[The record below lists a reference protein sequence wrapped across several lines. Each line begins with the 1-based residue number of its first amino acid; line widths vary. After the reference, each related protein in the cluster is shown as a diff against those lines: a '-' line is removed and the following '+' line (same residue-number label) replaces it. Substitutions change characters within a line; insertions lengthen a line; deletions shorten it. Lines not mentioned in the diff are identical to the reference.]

1 LCSGISQATL
11 VTVTMVA
18 GADVADHWLDTGGR
32 PATATGPRTYPK
44 RSELRRAEARRS
56 SHRGPADGRPANAPS
71 GGQRPSFQPPRA
83 PRTPVAGVAV
93 RPTPAVLPIPQ
104 ADQWRPAGID
114 LPMPA
119 PVSEDPFRR
128 PEVWAPM
135 VPIAV
140 PAARPLI
147 GAGPGGAARLLVMAL
162 IVGAQGVGAS
172 YLATHA
178 GPLFGDGGSAA
189 LSSAFVLDP
198 EAQQAQQAQ
207 AAEAAVAVELH
218 QAQREASPAKA
229 KAAYSQAKMAAARIK
244 AAQER
249 RDAALRNAQR
259 DPRGAARL
267 LVADRGWSSS
277 EFSCLDS
284 LWTKESNWNYRATN
298 PSSGA
303 YGIPQSLPGS
313 KMAAN
318 GSDWATNPVT
328 QIQWGLDYIAGRY
341 GTPCGAWNFSQI
353 HNSY

>member
-1 LCSGISQATL
+1 
-11 VTVTMVA
+11 MVA
-18 GADVADHWLDTGGR
+18 GPEVADHWLSTGGQ
-32 PATATGPRTYPK
+32 PTTTGPRVYPK

-56 SHRGPADGRPANAPS
+56 AHRGPANVRPPS
-71 GGQRPSFQPPRA
+71 A
-83 PRTPVAGVAV
+83 PRPVNPSNPRMA
-93 RPTPAVLPIPQ
+93 PAALPLPQ
-104 ADQWRPAGID
+104 ADPWRPAGID
-114 LPMPA
+114 LPMPP
-119 PVSEDPFRR
+119 PVSDNPFRR
-128 PEVWAPM
+128 PETPQPAP
-135 VPIAV
+135 VERSLLGRG
-140 PAARPLI
+140 PA
-147 GAGPGGAARLLVMAL
+147 GAARLMVVALV
-162 IVGAQGVGAS
+162 VGAQGIGAS

-178 GPLFGDGGSAA
+178 GPLFGDGDSAA
-189 LSSAFVLDP
+189 LSSAFVLAP

-207 AAEAAVAVELH
+207 QEEQAAAAKDVELRE
-218 QAQREASPAKA
+218 AQREASPAKA
-229 KAAYSQAKMAAARIK
+229 KAAYSQAKMAAQRIK

-267 LVADRGWSSS
+267 LIADRGWSSA
-277 EFSCLDS
+277 EFACLDS

-328 QIQWGLDYIAGRY
+328 QMQWGLDYIASRY
-341 GTPCGAWNFSQI
+341 GTPCGAWHNSQI

>member
-1 LCSGISQATL
+1 
-11 VTVTMVA
+11 M
-18 GADVADHWLDTGGR
+18 
-32 PATATGPRTYPK
+32 
-44 RSELRRAEARRS
+44 
-56 SHRGPADGRPANAPS
+56 
-71 GGQRPSFQPPRA
+71 
-83 PRTPVAGVAV
+83 PVALP
-93 RPTPAVLPIPQ
+93 PTPAVLPIPQ
-104 ADQWRPAGID
+104 AGPWRPAGID
-114 LPMPA
+114 LPMPP
-119 PVSEDPFRR
+119 PVSGDPFRR
-128 PEVWAPM
+128 PDTRAPM

-140 PAARPLI
+140 PATHPLL
-147 GAGPGGAARLLVMAL
+147 GRGPAGAARLLVMAL
-162 IVGAQGVGAS
+162 VVGAQGVGAS

-178 GPLFGDGGSAA
+178 APLFSHDDSLSA
-189 LSSAFVLDP
+189 SSAFVLSP
-198 EAQQAQQAQ
+198 EAKQAQ
-207 AAEAAVAVELH
+207 ATQQEQVEAEAVAVELR
-218 QAQREASPAKA
+218 QAQRDASPAKA
-229 KAAYSQAKMAAARIK
+229 KAAYSQAKMAAQRIR

-267 LVADRGWSSS
+267 LVADRGWSPT
-277 EFSCLDS
+277 EFTCLDS

-298 PSSGA
+298 SSSGA